1 MPDPIVAPVAPAAPT
16 NGAAPTTA
24 ATAAPVAEAEPTFEV
39 TVDGKPQKLTRKQI
53 EKYAGKGAFAD
64 KAIRQAS
71 EALKTTK
78 AEREAR
84 EALKEK
90 LKTDKAARREW
101 LKEHGIETEEFAR
114 EVLQEKLS
122 EINKEEMTPEEK
134 RAAKAEAE
142 RDEARKEAD
151 GFREEKKKAALAEAT
166 KRNSAKME
174 DSLLESCTK
183 IGLKHSPDTLIALE
197 PVVKEFAETGL
208 PFDPDVIAETAKAN
222 VDESFAR
229 LARDVAAGLK
239 GAALVERLGPEVVKE
254 VLRYRTEV
262 HRNGGPPKPG
272 APPTPKP
279 AAPDSTITP
288 EEFKRK
294 MMGG

>member
-1 MPDPIVAPVAPAAPT
+1 MPDPIVAPVAPVAPT

-24 ATAAPVAEAEPTFEV
+24 AAAAPAVEAEPTFEV

-78 AEREAR
+78 AEKEAR

-122 EINKEEMTPEEK
+122 EQEMTPEQREVV
-134 RAAKAEAE
+134 AAKAEAAA
-142 RDEARKEAD
+142 ARKEAD
-151 GFREEKKKAALAEAT
+151 EFKAEKAKAAQAESQKRLSAKLENDLAEACT
-166 KRNSAKME
+166 RHG
-174 DSLLESCTK
+174 LE
-183 IGLKHSPDTLIALE
+183 LSPETFLALQ
-197 PVVKEFAETGL
+197 PVARDFIEAGIPL
-208 PFDPDVIAETAKAN
+208 DPDMMVETAKAN
-222 VDESFAR
+222 IEESFSR
-229 LARDVAAGLK
+229 LSKAVAGGLK

-262 HRNGGPPKPG
+262 YRNGGPPKPG
-272 APPTPKP
+272 APPAPKP
-279 AAPDSTITP
+279 AAPDSTMTP
-288 EEFKRK
+288 EDFKRK